1 VLYGGGGGGGGGA
14 GGGHSLTWHL
24 KPGLITC
31 GGEKQEMDAGNL
43 GQQAE

>member
-1 VLYGGGGGGGGGA
+1 MLYGGAGGGGA

-31 GGEKQEMDAGNL
+31 GGGEKQEMDAGNL
-43 GQQAE
+43 GHQAE